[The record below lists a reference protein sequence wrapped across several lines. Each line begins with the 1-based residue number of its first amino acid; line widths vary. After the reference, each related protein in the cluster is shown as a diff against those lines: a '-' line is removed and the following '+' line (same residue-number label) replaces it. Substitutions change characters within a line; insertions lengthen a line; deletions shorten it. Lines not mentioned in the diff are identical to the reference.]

1 MQTGSSDRPSRRLGP
16 LRAPRG
22 LARRL
27 GEAAMAALLV
37 LLVVTLVDFA
47 RFVGSIE
54 AREPSALAASD
65 GLVALTG
72 GAERIADALD
82 LMAGHR
88 ARRMLITGVHANTG
102 VATLTAAAPRYR
114 ELFACCVDIDR
125 NALNTLGNALE
136 TVRWARANAFHSLI
150 VVTSSYHMPRAML
163 ELSRLAPEITLT
175 PYPVVASGLDIENWW
190 RDGQMRRVILG
201 EYVKFVI
208 ARVNLRLDPATSAPV
223 AQARL
228 EPPGAAP

>member
-1 MQTGSSDRPSRRLGP
+1 MDTEPLDRSRRRLGP

-22 LARRL
+22 LTRRL
-27 GEAAMAALLV
+27 GEAAMAL
-37 LLVVTLVDFA
+37 LLVVLVVFLIDFA
-47 RFVGSIE
+47 RFVGLIE
-54 AREPSALAASD
+54 AREPTALAPSD

-88 ARRMLITGVHANTG
+88 ARRMLITGVNANTG
-102 VATLTAAAPRYR
+102 IDTLSAAAPRYHD
-114 ELFACCVDIDR
+114 LFSCCVDIDR

-136 TVRWARANAFHSLI
+136 AVRWARANQFHSLI

-163 ELSRLAPEITLT
+163 ELSRLAPEMTLT
-175 PYPVVASGLDIENWW
+175 PYPVVATGLDLENWW
-190 RDGQMRRVILG
+190 RDGQMRRVIVG
-201 EYVKFVI
+201 EYMKYVI

-223 AQARL
+223 SQALLDPSGEAR
-228 EPPGAAP
+228 